1 MFKNYRFLVLLCL
14 SGIFSISLFAQD
26 DPADTLEY
34 KTDEIIIT
42 GTRVEQ
48 KIIDIP
54 YPVLRINQT
63 SWLTSRKVG
72 VQDVLFTV
80 PGLFLQPRYGN
91 HDTRITIRGYGSRS
105 NTGIRGVRIMLDGI
119 PESEP
124 DGQTRIEAIDFDAIG
139 RIELVRGYSSS
150 LYTNAPGGVINFLT
164 DKYFPVSFFQLNNE
178 FGSYDLRKNGFKMG
192 INSKN
197 SRFMTSYSYQNY
209 NGYRQHSQEYQTRL
223 NSLFETDFTP
233 DSKLSV
239 YGYYVNGIIKLPGA
253 LTLAQYNENDTLA
266 NSRSLSRD
274 EKRDSRKGRVG
285 VTLLTSLEKGNM
297 KHTFE
302 ATGYG
307 TVKIFDRV
315 ARTYR
320 LFTRYGI
327 GGSFRYV
334 NKYTF
339 GGKVKSKQRTNE
351 FTVGT
356 DLFYQDG
363 PIREFNN
370 IGGTKGD
377 DLIGVSNEVIANVGA
392 YALNQFELVPQRLS
406 LLVSGR
412 YDRVIYDFKDELAGF
427 RDTSR
432 IFAEFTPKAALNFKL
447 SPHIA
452 FYTSFGLGFDS
463 PAGNE
468 LDNYV
473 YSSDQGQHTIN
484 PDLKPQKST
493 SFEAGIKGEVL
504 SFKKD
509 YFKNT
514 FFEVSFYNTK
524 IEDVIVP
531 FVVDGDVYFRNAA
544 VSKRTGIEVGVNS
557 EVVKGL
563 TLKGAFT
570 YQNFKYDKYEAGTI
584 DSTGTLTNVDYSG
597 NLEPS
602 NPEMF
607 ISGEAMYQYTFA
619 KKYTVYIKSTFQ
631 HIGEMFVN
639 DANTDS
645 LKTASY
651 SLVNAQLGVDLNF
664 DKFRLVAYGGLNN
677 IADQKYV
684 AFININ
690 SDANKDYYES
700 GPRRNF
706 FGGLTLA
713 YMFR

>member
-1 MFKNYRFLVLLCL
+1 MFKNYRFFVLLVVGYLFPL
-14 SGIFSISLFAQD
+14 SVLTQD
-26 DPADTLEY
+26 DPSDTTIY
-34 KTDEIIIT
+34 QTDEIIIT
-42 GTRVEQ
+42 GTRLEQ

-54 YPVLRINQT
+54 YSVLRINQT
-63 SWLTSRKVG
+63 SWITSRKIG
-72 VQDVLFTV
+72 VQDVLLTV

-105 NTGIRGVRIMLDGI
+105 NTGIRGVRILLDGI

-139 RIELVRGYSSS
+139 RIEVVRGYSSS
-150 LYTNAPGGVINFLT
+150 LYTNAPGGVINFMT

-178 FGSYDLRKNGFKMG
+178 FGSYDMRKNGFKMG

-197 SRFMTSYSYQNY
+197 SRFMSSYSYQNY
-209 NGYRQHSQEYQTRL
+209 KGYRTHSEEFQHRL

-233 DSKLSV
+233 QSKLSV
-239 YGYYVNGIIKLPGA
+239 YGYYVNGIIKIPGS
-253 LTLAQYNENDTLA
+253 LTLEDYNTNDTMA
-266 NSRSLSRD
+266 NQRSVDRD
-274 EKRDSRKGRVG
+274 EKRNSRKGRVG
-285 VTLLTSLEKGNM
+285 ITLNTSLEKGNM
-297 KHTFE
+297 KHVLESTL
-302 ATGYG
+302 YG
-307 TVKIFDRV
+307 TIKIFDRV

-327 GGSFRYV
+327 GGQFRYV

-363 PIREFNN
+363 PIREYSNL
-370 IGGTKGD
+370 GGTKGD
-377 DLIGVSNEVIANVGA
+377 DLIGVSDEVIANVGA
-392 YALNQFELVPQRLS
+392 YALNQIEIIPQKLS
-406 LLVSGR
+406 FLVSGR

-427 RDTSR
+427 RDTTR
-432 IFAEFTPKAALNFKL
+432 VFAEFTPKAALNFKL
-447 SPHIA
+447 TPHIA
-452 FYTSFGLGFDS
+452 LYTSFGFGFDS

-468 LDNYV
+468 LDNFPYT
-473 YSSDQGQHTIN
+473 SDNGLHTIN

-493 SFEAGIKGEVL
+493 SFEVGIKGEIAGL
-504 SFKKD
+504 KKK

-514 FFEVSFYNTK
+514 FFEVSYYNTK

-531 FVVDGDVYFRNAA
+531 FIVDGDVYFRNAA
-544 VSKRTGIEVGVNS
+544 ISKRSGLEVGVSS
-557 EVVKGL
+557 ELIKGL
-563 TLKGAFT
+563 TLKGSYA
-570 YQNFKYDKYEAGTI
+570 YQNFKYDEYKAGNI
-584 DSTGTLTNVDYSG
+584 DEFGVLTNVDFSG
-597 NLEPS
+597 NTEPS

-607 ISGEAMYQYTFA
+607 FTGELMYQYTIA
-619 KKYTVYIKSTFQ
+619 KKYTLYAKSNIQ
-631 HIGEMFVN
+631 YVGGMFVN

-645 LKTASY
+645 LKTESY
-651 SLVNAQLGVDLNF
+651 TLVNGQLGIDCNF

-677 IADQKYV
+677 IADKKYV

-690 SDANKDYYES
+690 SDRSEYYES